1 MALQD
6 RIQPEIRLIS
16 PDSDGNQE
24 YIAKWIGNPIRK
36 ENKLGLFDAP
46 KIKGT
51 IVQRLE
57 VKSDL
62 YDISIYFDD
71 EDHDLTSG
79 KFWESL
85 DANGKWAVFH
95 PQRGRLDLD
104 FASATWENEYVS
116 SLGFT
121 VFATSWI
128 EGLPDGTEISIAE
141 LEQTLNSDANNANIS
156 AGEQFENNIKTDNLN
171 QFNAI
176 VGAAQKVL
184 NAIRKNLI
192 KIKNLQLIDPRVESL
207 IRGANDTLSSFPLD
221 TASLVAQFAGIYE
234 AIGLSQPD
242 SSSAVSNF
250 INHANSLDITAS
262 DNTENGRNEA
272 AMLELS
278 LSLINAE
285 ISKAALLG
293 GIGTRLQ
300 AVEIANSINDYFDSM
315 IGRLE
320 SIQELFYTTPIE
332 LQYIA
337 QSGSLGD
344 QLIANKTAIRYLLKS
359 ALDLKIEK
367 IFFTAIPRATIE
379 IAWTELGGPGDIIE
393 ADGILIDENYQN
405 FCLWNDLHGDDL
417 ILLPAETRVRVFV

>member
-1 MALQD
+1 MPLED

-16 PDSDGNQE
+16 PDSDGNKE
-24 YIAKWIGNPIRK
+24 YFAKWIGNPIRK

-62 YDISIYFDD
+62 YDITIYFDD
-71 EDHDLTSG
+71 QDHDLTSSN
-79 KFWESL
+79 FWESL
-85 DANGKWAVFH
+85 DANGKWAIFH

-104 FASATWENEYVS
+104 FVSATWENEYVN

-121 VFATSWI
+121 TFNTSWI
-128 EGLPDGTEISIAE
+128 DGLPDGTEISITE
-141 LEQTLNSDANNANIS
+141 LEQTLNSDADNANIS
-156 AGEQFENNIKTDNLN
+156 AGNQFEANIETNTLD

-176 VGAAQKVL
+176 TGAAQKVL

-192 KIKNLQLIDPRVESL
+192 KIKNLQLLDPRIESF
-207 IRGANDTLSSFPLD
+207 IRGINDTISSFPLD
-221 TASLVAQFAGIYE
+221 TTSLVAQFTGIYE

-242 SSSAVSNF
+242 VSSAVSNF
-250 INHANSLDITAS
+250 RNHADSLDITAS
-262 DNTENGRNEA
+262 DTAQNGRNEA
-272 AMLELS
+272 AMLEFA
-278 LSLINAE
+278 LSLINSE
-285 ISKAALLG
+285 IAKSVLLG
-293 GIGTRLQ
+293 GIGTRVQ
-300 AVEIANSINDYFDSM
+300 AVEIANSVNDYFDSM

-344 QLIANKTAIRYLLKS
+344 QLNANKTAIYYLLKS

-379 IAWTELGGPGDIIE
+379 VAWTELGGPGDIIE
-393 ADGILIDENYQN
+393 VDGILIDENYQN